1 MFDLPFEVG
10 GQDYPLT
17 AVRGISANTISRQGD
32 IE

>member
-17 AVRGISANTISRQGD
+17 AVRETSADTTFRQGD